1 MPNSFIICEQVKY
14 LRKVGYY
21 NVRFG
26 KVISTRRFNNSIAT
40 SGVLTQTTLQRLMP
54 RFLAIFE
61 HIQRP

>member
-40 SGVLTQTTLQRLMP
+40 SGFKSNNTSTFDAPVFSNL
-54 RFLAIFE
+54 
-61 HIQRP
+61 RPFFYY